1 MVKKKTVRVNDMG
14 DKLLTLITD
23 LGWEYQRMSRSG
35 QEVFDEIHQLLVRL
49 KKMKSIWRYN
59 MESKSFTYFSHNT
72 MKEELVNLNEN
83 QLNALR
89 EFYVERFVD
98 NMETKDL
105 VQYVTDDMFQY
116 MESLPDN
123 EVIEECLNYW
133 DDSFEDVVEEIMEF
147 EQCDFKKTLED
158 KKDDYLDSLSEG
170 KEDLDYGSKVDALV
184 DSMGV
189 TVEEESTT
197 HRRRDLDSL

>member
-1 MVKKKTVRVNDMG
+1 
-14 DKLLTLITD
+14 
-23 LGWEYQRMSRSG
+23 
-35 QEVFDEIHQLLVRL
+35 
-49 KKMKSIWRYN
+49 

-98 NMETKDL
+98 NMETEDL

-116 MESLPDN
+116 MESLPDA
-123 EVIEECLNYW
+123 EMIDECVNYW
-133 DDSFEDVVEEIMEF
+133 DDMFDEVVEEIKEF
-147 EQCDFKKTLED
+147 EQCDFKKTLDD

-170 KEDLDYGSKVDALV
+170 KDLDDYGSKVDALV
-184 DSMGV
+184 DSMSV
-189 TVEEESTT
+189 TDEKESTV
-197 HRRRDLDSL
+197 HRRKDLDSL

>member
-1 MVKKKTVRVNDMG
+1 M
-14 DKLLTLITD
+14 
-23 LGWEYQRMSRSG
+23 
-35 QEVFDEIHQLLVRL
+35 
-49 KKMKSIWRYN
+49 
-59 MESKSFTYFSHNT
+59 MESQSFTYFSHNT

-147 EQCDFKKTLED
+147 EQCDFKKTLDD
-158 KKDDYLDSLSEG
+158 KKEDYLDSLSEG
-170 KEDLDYGSKVDALV
+170 KDFDDDYGSKVDALV
-184 DSMGV
+184 DSMSV
-189 TVEEESTT
+189 TDEKESTV
-197 HRRRDLDSL
+197 HRRKDLDSL

>member
-1 MVKKKTVRVNDMG
+1 
-14 DKLLTLITD
+14 
-23 LGWEYQRMSRSG
+23 
-35 QEVFDEIHQLLVRL
+35 
-49 KKMKSIWRYN
+49 
-59 MESKSFTYFSHNT
+59 METKSFTYFSHNT
-72 MKEELVNLNEN
+72 MKDELINLNEN

-98 NMETKDL
+98 NMETEDL

-116 MESLPDN
+116 MESLPDA
-123 EVIEECLNYW
+123 EMIDECVNYW
-133 DDSFEDVVEEIMEF
+133 DDMFDEVVEEIKEF

-170 KEDLDYGSKVDALV
+170 KDLDDYGSKVDALV
-184 DSMGV
+184 DSMSV
-189 TVEEESTT
+189 TDEKESTT